1 MSSKILHDMILQANE
16 RLQSILATD
25 QHANLSDKQTSLS
38 LIAEYLEIY
47 TLLEECYDQTIQ
59 TQRRVNIRKMLQAT
73 VTRLI
78 EIIQEAPHPLDSTV
92 YSKWEGISQS
102 IMAQT
107 LTNDLKI
114 PIPRIVKD
122 LQDLALKVREET
134 IRKERE
140 QFEEA
145 ERARQKTMEPPMP
158 LEEAVLI
165 VQRAERARAARN
177 ETIIKRGT
185 VQQSYK
191 MKRQNQLSDREKSAN
206 IIKHFWW
213 KYGSRCKEAKLREE
227 EKELI
232 GMKNTTNITAL
243 ANSVAKVML
252 ERKEEQRQQARKLKE
267 QEEAST
273 NWLKANK
280 ATDESRKYDVV
291 AAAYYNKMKKFN
303 KGKMDLKDVI
313 STLDKFVDETEEE
326 DPGFDEVLREK
337 VKKYIEESGK
347 KRRKKEEPVKKVER
361 QMPTKQGKEKVELP
375 VPETVKVLME
385 NVEEFDKLWTP
396 EAGADGTDNF
406 NIDLVRKEMW
416 EQMIPELIAK
426 TKEKLTR
433 ELKNLKI
440 LDARRVKRARPPRN
454 RQRRQRKVKDPFGG
468 KPDEAILHEFV
479 GYGIIKNVPTTTFDD
494 FVGDYNIT
502 HPGDFADPNPTDS
515 YAAIRNNVILEAVL
529 PFAADR
535 TQPFIKKSLLITGPK
550 GCGKTTLA
558 HAVVNALQATFF
570 DLSPNVLVGKE
581 LPSSKQLITQ
591 VIAFA
596 KKLAPSVILID
607 DAELMFG
614 GRKIANASKR
624 YKAQFG
630 RNLKRLKA
638 RDCVFLLGT
647 NTDPMAAAGMKLFDS
662 VIKVPPPNFQTRVSI
677 WNHWFAK
684 CYISTANISVNA
696 LAFASEGCTAAT
708 IARAVKKAARVRA
721 SRTESLNPLTDV
733 EILGFLAEA
742 PLKEWGI
749 EERKGRKGRKGKK

>member
-1 MSSKILHDMILQANE
+1 MILQANE
-16 RLQSILATD
+16 RLQSVLATD
-25 QHANLSDKQTSLS
+25 QHANLSDKQTALS

-47 TLLEECYDQTIQ
+47 TILEECYDQTIQ

-78 EIIQEAPHPLDSTV
+78 EIIQEAPGPLEGSP
-92 YSKWEGISQS
+92 YSKWEEISQS

-122 LQDLALKVREET
+122 LQDLGLKTREET

-145 ERARQKTMEPPMP
+145 ERARQKTMDPPMP

-165 VQRAERARAARN
+165 VQRAERARAARS

-185 VQQSYK
+185 VQQGYK
-191 MKRQNQLSDREKSAN
+191 MKRQSQLTDREKSAN

-213 KYGSRCKEAKLREE
+213 KYGSRNKEAKLREE

-232 GMKNTTNITAL
+232 GMKNTTNITLL
-243 ANSVAKVML
+243 ANTVAKVML
-252 ERKEEQRQQARKLKE
+252 ERKEEQRQAARKLKE
-267 QEEAST
+267 QEEASK
-273 NWLKANK
+273 NWLKDNK

-291 AAAYYNKMKKFN
+291 AAAYYNRKKLA
-303 KGKMDLKDVI
+303 KKPMDLKDVI
-313 STLDKFVDETEEE
+313 ATLDKELDNNEEE
-326 DPGFDEVLREK
+326 DPGFDEVLREQ
-337 VKKYIEESGK
+337 VKKQIEESGK
-347 KRRKKEEPVKKVER
+347 KKKKDDTEKKEEKPAAGGGK
-361 QMPTKQGKEKVELP
+361 GKEKVELP

-385 NVEEFDKLWTP
+385 NVDEFDKLWTP
-396 EAGADGTDNF
+396 EAGADASDNF

-416 EQMIPELIAK
+416 EEMVPDLIAQ

-440 LDARRVKRARPPRN
+440 LDARRCKKARPPRN
-454 RQRRQRKVKDPFGG
+454 RAKRQRKVKDPFGG

-494 FVGDYNIT
+494 FVGDYDIT
-502 HPGDFADPNPTDS
+502 HPGDFADPSPRNS
-515 YAAIRNNVILEAVL
+515 YASIRNNVILDAVL

-535 TQPFIKKSLLITGPK
+535 SQPFIKKSLLITGPK

-558 HAVVNALQATFF
+558 HAVINALQATFF
-570 DLSPNVLVGKE
+570 DLSPSVLVGKE
-581 LPSSKQLITQ
+581 LPAAKTLITQ

-596 KKLAPSVILID
+596 KKLAPAVILID

-614 GRKIANASKR
+614 GRKIANASKK
-624 YKAQFG
+624 YKGQFG
-630 RNLKRLKA
+630 RNLKKLKA
-638 RDCVFLLGT
+638 KDCVFLLGT
-647 NTDPMAAAGMKLFDS
+647 NTDLMPGGMKLFDS
-662 VIKVPPPNFQTRVSI
+662 VITVPTPNFQTRVSI

-684 CYISTANISVNA
+684 CYINKANISVNA
-696 LAFASEGCTAAT
+696 LAFASDGCTAAT

-721 SRTESLNPLTDV
+721 SRTETMNPLTDV
-733 EILGFLAEA
+733 EILGFLSES
-742 PLKEWGI
+742 PLAEWGI
-749 EERKGRKGRKGKK
+749 DEKKGKKGKK